1 MSDIEKSEVIKQKIK
16 AKPINKKKLIRRTG
30 LTAAMALLFGLIACV
45 TFLVLE
51 PVFSNLLY
59 PKKEQ
64 AAELIRLPVA
74 EDDMLPED
82 FLMDEDV
89 PEPSWDGL
97 SAVTQEE
104 LQAIINGIQ
113 FTTKD
118 YRILYNKL
126 YGIVRKFRQSMVNIT
141 GVRYDVDWLWDT
153 YESEGSTYGVILK
166 DTGKSFLVLADYS
179 RLVDSDALEVV
190 FYDGTGGEAEL
201 KKYDA
206 NTGYAILEIPFTT
219 INKGSLPT
227 ITVATIDSLSS
238 SNTVGNIVLAVGSPV
253 GYSDSIAYGMIT
265 STGNTITLPDINY
278 SFNSTDIYCGEN
290 ANGFVVNLNGQLVG
304 IIDNKFNAKGMENLL
319 SFVNIGVIKST
330 VENMM
335 NYLDSPYIGVYGMD
349 VTQKAIQE
357 YGVPV
362 GAYVKEI
369 AMDSPAMNAGIQ
381 SGDIIVKMNQLTI
394 SSYTDYSNILKMY
407 GANTPIE
414 LTIKRLNQGTYQNIK
429 ITLTAEVRGLKD

>member
-16 AKPINKKKLIRRTG
+16 AKPLNKKKLVRRTV

-64 AAELIRLPVA
+64 TEEIIRLPVA
-74 EDDMLPED
+74 DDEKDTDD
-82 FLMDEDV
+82 FLMDEDI
-89 PEPSWDGL
+89 PDAAWDGL
-97 SAVTQEE
+97 SGVTQEE

-126 YGIVRKFRQSMVNIT
+126 YGIVRTFRQCMVHIT
-141 GVRYDVDWLWDT
+141 GVAYDEDWLWDT
-153 YESEGSTYGVILK
+153 YESEGHTYGVILK
-166 DTGKSFLVLADYS
+166 DTGKSFLVLTDYS
-179 RLVDSDALEVV
+179 NLVESDALEVM
-190 FYDGTGGEAEL
+190 FYDGTKAEAVL
-201 KKYDA
+201 NKYDA
-206 NTGYAILEIPFTT
+206 NTGYAILEIPFTSVNAVSLST
-219 INKGSLPT
+219 IG
-227 ITVATIDSLSS
+227 VATIDSLSS
-238 SNTVGNIVLAVGSPV
+238 SNTVGNLVLAVGSPV

-265 STGNTITLPDINY
+265 SLNNPIMLPDINY
-278 SFNSTDIYCGEN
+278 SFNSTDIYSGKN
-290 ANGFVVNLNGQLVG
+290 ANGFVINLNGQLVG
-304 IIDNKFNAKGMENLL
+304 IIDNKFNAEGMEHLL
-319 SFVNIGVIKST
+319 SFINIGVIKST

-335 NYLDSPYIGVYGMD
+335 NYMDAPYVGIYGMD

-369 AMDSPAMNAGIQ
+369 DIDSPAMNSGIQ
-381 SGDIIVKMNQLTI
+381 SGDIIVRINQLTV

-407 GANTPIE
+407 GANKPIE
-414 LTIKRLNQGTYQNIK
+414 LTIKRLNQGTYQSIK
-429 ITLTAEVRGLKD
+429 ITLTPEVRGLDD